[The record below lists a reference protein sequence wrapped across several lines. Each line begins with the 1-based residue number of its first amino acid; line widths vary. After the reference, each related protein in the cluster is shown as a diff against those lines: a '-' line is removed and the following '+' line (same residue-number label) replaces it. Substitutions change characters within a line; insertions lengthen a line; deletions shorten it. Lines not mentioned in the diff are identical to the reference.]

1 MLLAEGEKFAKGGV
15 VAQGEAAI
23 CTFKPE
29 QAARAPKTM
38 MNAPGLPPAAHV
50 LLSNGDL
57 RRLRFFFSKWFSE

>member
-1 MLLAEGEKFAKGGV
+1 M
-15 VAQGEAAI
+15 AQGEAAI